1 MLKFDPIDAP
11 AIALDQPNVD
21 TDQIIPA
28 RFLWRPRADGYGELL
43 FNDLRTTPDGAADP
57 AFPLNRPEASDAQL
71 LVAGRNFGCGSSRE
85 HAVWALLDAGM
96 RVVVAPSFGDIF
108 FNNALKNGLLPIVL
122 PEPRCHALIAALA
135 RAPGA
140 RMQVDLESQTL
151 TGPIGV
157 PGPVT
162 GPIGVNIGGGSD
174 HFDID
179 PFRKRL
185 LLSGMDDITFT
196 LGQKPAIDAFEDRYR
211 KDLPWL

>member
-1 MLKFDPIDAP
+1 MLKFGPIDAP

-28 RFLWRPRADGYGELL
+28 RFLWRPRADGYGGLL
-43 FNDLRTTPDGAADP
+43 FNDLRTTPDGAANP
-57 AFPLNRPEASDAQL
+57 AFPLNRPEARAAQL
-71 LVAGRNFGCGSSRE
+71 LVADRNFGCGSSRE

-122 PEPRCHALIAALA
+122 PEPRCHALLAALA

-140 RMQVDLESQTL
+140 RMQVNLETQTL
-151 TGPIGV
+151 A
-157 PGPVT
+157 
-162 GPIGVNIGGGSD
+162 GPIGVNDGGGSD

-196 LGQKPAIDAFEDRYR
+196 LGQKPAIDAFEASYR
-211 KDLPWL
+211 EDLPWL

>member
-28 RFLWRPRADGYGELL
+28 RFLWRPRADGYGGLL
-43 FNDLRTTPDGAADP
+43 FNDLRTTPDGAANP
-57 AFPLNRPEASDAQL
+57 AFPLNRPEARAAQL
-71 LVAGRNFGCGSSRE
+71 LVADRNFGCGSSRE
-85 HAVWALLDAGM
+85 HAVWALLDAGL

-122 PEPRCHALIAALA
+122 PEPRCHALLAALA

-140 RMQVDLESQTL
+140 RMQVNLETQTL
-151 TGPIGV
+151 
-157 PGPVT
+157 T

-196 LGQKPAIDAFEDRYR
+196 LGQKPAIDAFEASYR
-211 KDLPWL
+211 EDLPWL